1 MKKIK
6 KQKMTLDKLAIVIQ
20 QDFNDIK
27 ERFATKDDLKEAVAG
42 LATKNELNELNELK
56 EIVADLAI
64 TVVGL
69 ATKEEL
75 KQVHE
80 EVIKS
85 RDNVLTSN
93 DKIVKELKLIRE
105 EQIAHTMAHKRVDD
119 RVDDHETRIIQL
131 ENQPSARV

>member
-42 LATKNELNELNELK
+42 LATKNELNELK

>member
-1 MKKIK
+1 M
-6 KQKMTLDKLAIVIQ
+6 
-20 QDFNDIK
+20 
-27 ERFATKDDLKEAVAG
+27 
-42 LATKNELNELNELK
+42 
-56 EIVADLAI
+56 
-64 TVVGL
+64 